1 MKYITKLS
9 TTLFTNQNVLILSLD
24 WSVGPSVSDTQMN
37 SEAMTH
43 SIEMFSGVAGQV
55 WQRNHILA
63 GCPDPID
70 KAAIFE
76 GWGGEWKGIG
86 WSSVKYSNSV
96 ALVMLKQL
104 NLSMSCVEQ

>member
-55 WQRNHILA
+55 
-63 GCPDPID
+63 
-70 KAAIFE
+70 
-76 GWGGEWKGIG
+76 
-86 WSSVKYSNSV
+86 
-96 ALVMLKQL
+96 
-104 NLSMSCVEQ
+104 